1 MHRLGIVQPTCLFFT
16 TFVAVVFAS
25 LLSCAASAQAPEGLP
40 PDVWCQLP
48 YAVLTA
54 AQRCLSESH
63 LLDNHDSPVDEVLK
77 AVMQE
82 ATSSLW
88 VLNEHHRKQQ
98 QELKQQM
105 QAMQVQFAKEQEQRQ
120 QEVGGLR
127 GALAAMAAQMQAMQQ
142 QLQQHLGR

>member
-54 AQRCLSESH
+54 AQRRLSESH
-63 LLDNHDSPVDEVLK
+63 PLDNHDSPDEVLK
-77 AVMQE
+77 AVMHE
-82 ATSSLW
+82 ATSYLW
-88 VLNEHHRKQQ
+88 VLNEQHRKQQ